1 MPVFRVYF
9 TKSGFRVFGFCPAGS
24 MNGINE
30 HGWKYYS
37 EGDSLAIDVVT
48 GPLERTWYTDNNILT
63 VDTGVYQY
71 DFPYVF
77 LNQDTV
83 RFDYTSS
90 SLKYWRLH

>member
-1 MPVFRVYF
+1 
-9 TKSGFRVFGFCPAGS
+9 

-30 HGWKYYS
+30 HGWKYDS